1 MRLIRGPRLRQS
13 GCICLAIT
21 ALFIT
26 ISFFLIVSAK
36 YAQYSRN
43 PVLSPFLEYMLASG
57 TRNKNSKNGQCSPCE
72 CPVTS
77 TPVASVD
84 ENVQQKGDSSI
95 SMDETLPRENEW
107 RFTFGRDDCDRALDD
122 QDCDAS
128 FPGLFE
134 EINRAT
140 QFRGYRI
147 ILLEELESIKISNG
161 MVRAMIF
168 DRQVIAPSPS
178 PERH

>member
-1 MRLIRGPRLRQS
+1 M
-13 GCICLAIT
+13 
-21 ALFIT
+21 
-26 ISFFLIVSAK
+26 SFFLIVSAK
-36 YAQYSRN
+36 HAHYSRN

-57 TRNKNSKNGQCSPCE
+57 TRNKNDKSSQCNPCE
-72 CPVTS
+72 CPITS

-84 ENVQQKGDSSI
+84 ENVRQKGDSST

-107 RFTFGRDDCDRALDD
+107 RFTFGHDDGDRALDD
-122 QDCDAS
+122 QDCDTS

-134 EINRAT
+134 EISRAS
-140 QFRGYRI
+140 QFRGYRV

-161 MVRAMIF
+161 MVRAIIF
-168 DRQVIAPSPS
+168 NREVTAPSPG